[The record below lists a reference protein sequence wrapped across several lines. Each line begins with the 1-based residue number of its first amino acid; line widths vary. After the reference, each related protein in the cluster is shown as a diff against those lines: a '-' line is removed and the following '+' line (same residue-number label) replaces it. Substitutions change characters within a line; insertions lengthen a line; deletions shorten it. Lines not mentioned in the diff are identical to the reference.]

1 MTPLLFVL
9 EKNTHTGVDPG
20 KLNERTQMIVGNSI
34 QGTRPSDLIYGKHD
48 MPHIGAEGTPPPTNP
63 HCSRFYHHTIV
74 LLYISTH
81 PPCPIL

>member
-34 QGTRPSDLIYGKHD
+34 QGTRPSDFIYGEHD
-48 MPHIGAEGTPPPTNP
+48 MPHIGAEGTPPTNP
-63 HCSRFYHHTIV
+63 HCSRFYQHTIV

-81 PPCPIL
+81 PPPPIL

>member
-34 QGTRPSDLIYGKHD
+34 QGTRPSDFIYGKHD
-48 MPHIGAEGTPPPTNP
+48 MPHIGAEGTPPNQSPL
-63 HCSRFYHHTIV
+63 F
-74 LLYISTH
+74 
-81 PPCPIL
+81 PILPSHYCPLVHKYPPPLPIL

>member
-34 QGTRPSDLIYGKHD
+34 QGTRPSDFIYGEHD
-48 MPHIGAEGTPPPTNP
+48 MPHIGAEGTPPQPIP
-63 HCSRFYHHTIV
+63 IVPDFTIT
-74 LLYISTH
+74 LLSSCT
-81 PPCPIL
+81 